1 MKTNDNPHGKLF
13 GNDSS
18 GQGNSDT
25 QQSSLFDLTP
35 DDNDLAPSDNPS
47 MGSNPASASSF
58 MPLAAKM
65 RPKTLAD
72 YVGQQHILGGDSPL
86 AQSIEQGHCHSLIFW
101 GPPGSGKTTL
111 AEIIAQHANAEI
123 ERVSAVTSGIKEIR
137 SAIEKAKLRAQ
148 GEGANKRRTVL
159 FVDEV
164 HRFNKS
170 QQDAFLPHIE
180 DGTIIFIGA
189 TTENP
194 AFELNQA
201 LLSRARLYTLKKLT
215 RDDLAQ
221 VLQRAISLCEAEQQL
236 RIDLNVDAKQSLL
249 NRSDGDARRLLN
261 LLENCLDSVV
271 ARQTKTAGNSQD
283 EKSEQSN
290 SKSATLGVKTISVE
304 LIAQVAGSKIAL
316 YDKGGDAFYDL
327 ISAFHKSVRGSS
339 PDAALYWYA
348 RILNAGGDALYVGRR
363 LLAIASEDIGNA
375 DPRAM
380 QLAINAWDTFHRV
393 GPSEGERAIAQ
404 ATVYMA
410 LAPKSNA
417 VYMAF
422 SKAKRLAEQTNTL
435 DVPLHLKNATSSITK
450 ELGHGTEYRYA
461 HDEINAFAAGENY
474 FPEALAK
481 ADSSHT
487 RLYEPTERGLE
498 KKLKEKLD
506 YLNQLDRNSHDQR
519 Y

>member
-1 MKTNDNPHGKLF
+1 
-13 GNDSS
+13 
-18 GQGNSDT
+18 
-25 QQSSLFDLTP
+25 
-35 DDNDLAPSDNPS
+35 
-47 MGSNPASASSF
+47 

-65 RPKTLAD
+65 RPKSLTD

-137 SAIEKAKLRAQ
+137 NAIDKAKLRAQ
-148 GEGANKRRTVL
+148 GDGSNKRRTVL

-201 LLSRARLYTLKKLT
+201 LLSRARLYTLKKLN

-221 VLQRAISLCEAEQQL
+221 VLQRAISLCEAEQEL
-236 RIDLNVDAKQSLL
+236 KIELSEDAKQSLL

-261 LLENCLDSVV
+261 LVENCLDS
-271 ARQTKTAGNSQD
+271 TATAHENNPSVEID
-283 EKSEQSN
+283 ETVSGK
-290 SKSATLGVKTISVE
+290 VKTISVE

-348 RILNAGGDALYVGRR
+348 RILTAGGDALYVARR

-417 VYMAF
+417 VYLAF
-422 SKAKRLAEQTNTL
+422 TKAKMLAQQTCDL

-450 ELGHGTEYRYA
+450 ELGHGSEYRYA
-461 HDEINAFAAGENY
+461 HDEMNAYAAGENY
-474 FPEALAK
+474 FPEALAQG
-481 ADSSHT
+481 DSSHT
-487 RLYEPTERGLE
+487 RLYQPTERGLE